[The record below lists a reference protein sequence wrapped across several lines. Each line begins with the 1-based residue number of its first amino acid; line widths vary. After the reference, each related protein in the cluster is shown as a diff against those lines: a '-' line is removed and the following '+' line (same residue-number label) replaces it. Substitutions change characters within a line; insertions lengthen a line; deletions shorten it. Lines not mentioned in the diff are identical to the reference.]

1 MEKFL
6 SDYGLKW
13 VGGEGG
19 QHQGAFD
26 KQGISEEL
34 KFQAPAFRNNLPK
47 EIDTEVLT
55 RRIEELN
62 FIAEK
67 SFVATIQGNM
77 KGFKQHSDV
86 NIFFFQ
92 NGLMIQGFPFYPY
105 YSKQAQSVLSDI
117 LDGYFPYD
125 LKTKYPNGVPL
136 KPVDMCDEVYNS
148 QTKAAIG
155 DQKGKMLSDFDKPD
169 QPLSKKQFLD

>member
-1 MEKFL
+1 MSSMTKRLAQLENLNKTFKCEIKELTEKNFALKTQNETLRLLTSPESIQSLESIKKEKDSYKQKCAEMEKFL

-13 VGGEGG
+13 VGGESG

-26 KQGISEEL
+26 KQAISEEL

-92 NGLMIQGFPFYPY
+92 NGLMISGFPFYPY
-105 YSKQAQSVLSDI
+105 YSK
-117 LDGYFPYD
+117 
-125 LKTKYPNGVPL
+125 
-136 KPVDMCDEVYNS
+136 
-148 QTKAAIG
+148 
-155 DQKGKMLSDFDKPD
+155 
-169 QPLSKKQFLD
+169 